1 MGNTTKNAAI
11 IRDQL
16 EQVELK
22 PHPGPAPVRR
32 SRSFFRILGQAVR
45 MLVATV
51 AGVALAAFIVV
62 RVYERVF
69 VSEPSG
75 TAYIS
80 SDAIVLSA
88 PTSGQVTYL
97 NAVAG
102 KGEPAFTVLGDDGR
116 TLSVDMPCDCRMMDP
131 VAVEGTRVRSGM
143 PVGEVIPKDPA
154 IYVAATID
162 GDALLTLYKY
172 PQVAVT
178 FVDGETVPATIRTLP
193 RISNV
198 VSGRSGEVQVTLDP
212 GRELTAAEI
221 GEPVKVTFDTFPLFM
236 RAWKNRLSALN
247 FDFLREPVAADSTGT
262 NDLATNLRSP

>member
-162 GDALLTLYKY
+162 GDALLTL
-172 PQVAVT
+172 
-178 FVDGETVPATIRTLP
+178 P